1 MEHNKLN
8 QVTTVETRN
17 IILAMVMVFI
27 IVQIGFHATYIQ
39 YFPTF
44 QEFTWLHHIHG
55 ALMASWVILLV
66 LQPVLIHTRKF
77 TAHRFVGKL
86 SYLIAP
92 LMVISILVIA
102 RVSYHKWV
110 GEYGSTEVFSWQSV
124 TWMQFFLFVLF
135 YSLAIFYKKDTFRHI
150 RFMIGTA
157 IIMVGPSLSRI
168 LNEYLDT
175 SLEVD
180 FELIPLYF
188 KTGLATA
195 LLAVDVIKKKD
206 WMPYSIVFLAFLFAD
221 LVYYARYSEAWQSF
235 GRFVVKALY

>member
-1 MEHNKLN
+1 MN
-8 QVTTVETRN
+8 QESTINTRN
-17 IILAMVMVFI
+17 IIIAMVMVFL

-39 YFPTF
+39 YFPAF
-44 QEFTWLHHIHG
+44 KEFTWLHHIHG

-77 TAHRFVGKL
+77 AAHRFVGKL
-86 SYLIAP
+86 SYVIAP

-124 TWMQFFLFVLF
+124 TWMQFFMFVLF
-135 YSLAIFYKKDTFRHI
+135 YSLAIFYKKDTFRHM

-168 LNEYLDT
+168 LNEYLD
-175 SLEVD
+175 SSPEVD
-180 FELIPLYF
+180 FELIPLYV
-188 KTGLATA
+188 KTGLAAA
-195 LLAVDVIKKKD
+195 LLASDVIKKKD
-206 WMPYSIVFLAFLFAD
+206 WMPYSIVLLAFLVAD

-235 GRFVVKALY
+235 GRFVVKVLY

>member
-1 MEHNKLN
+1 MT
-8 QVTTVETRN
+8 QVATIDTRN
-17 IILAMVMVFI
+17 TIIAMIMVFI
-27 IVQIGFHATYIQ
+27 LVHIGFHATYIQ

-55 ALMASWVILLV
+55 ALMASWVFLLV

-77 TAHRFVGKL
+77 AAHRFVGKL

-92 LMVISILVIA
+92 LMMISMLIIA

-124 TWMQFFLFVLF
+124 TWMQFSMFVLF
-135 YSLAIFYKKDTFRHI
+135 YSLAIFYKKDTFRHM

-157 IIMVGPSLSRI
+157 IIMVGPSLSRTI
-168 LNEYLDT
+168 NEYLDT
-175 SLEVD
+175 SLDVD
-180 FELIPLYF
+180 FELIPLYV
-188 KTGLATA
+188 KTGLAAA

-206 WMPYSIVFLAFLFAD
+206 WMPYSIVLLAFLFAD

-235 GRFVVKALY
+235 GRIVVKVLY

>member
-1 MEHNKLN
+1 MTNTFN
-8 QVTTVETRN
+8 TRN
-17 IILAMVMVFI
+17 IIVAMVMVFL

-44 QEFTWLHHIHG
+44 KEFTWLHHIHG

-77 TAHRFVGKL
+77 AAHRFFGKL

-92 LMVISILVIA
+92 LMVVSMLLIA
-102 RVSYHKWV
+102 RVSYNKWV
-110 GEYGSTEVFSWQSV
+110 GEYGSLEVFSWQSV
-124 TWMQFFLFVLF
+124 TWMQLLMFVLF
-135 YSLAIFYKKDTFRHI
+135 YSLAILHKKEPFRHS

-168 LNEYLDT
+168 LNAYLDS
-175 SLEVD
+175 SLELD

-188 KTGLATA
+188 KTGLAGA
-195 LLAVDVIKKKD
+195 LLASDIIKKKD
-206 WMPYSIVFLAFLFAD
+206 WMPYSIVLLAFLFAD

-235 GRFVVKALY
+235 GRIIVKALY